1 MDMENPTSVNDV
13 FQSLIKNPTKLM
25 QLVKSVGS
33 QLDDKLKSGD
43 IKESELMEE
52 ASEIVKNMK
61 NIPGMDNI
69 QSMLKKMGLGGS
81 NLDIAE
87 LAKKMGL
94 SKGNVNMAATK
105 AKFAS
110 MSRMEKQKELMKEK
124 IRAKK
129 IEMEQA
135 AAAELK
141 KKDPKYIKQQQQAI
155 EKAAKA
161 ANELLYSEGFEDGKE
176 KIVFRTGEKYEKS
189 SRAETNENENAN
201 VDKKKKNKNKNNNKN
216 KNKK

>member
-1 MDMENPTSVNDV
+1 MGTLAKDIADKVAKDFQMEIENPTSVNDV

-25 QLVKSVGS
+25 KLVKSVGNE
-33 QLDDKLKSGD
+33 LDEKLKSGD

-52 ASEIVKNMK
+52 ANEIVKNMK
-61 NIPGMDNI
+61 NIPGMNNI
-69 QSMLKKMGLGGS
+69 QSMLKKMGLDGA

-87 LAKKMGL
+87 MAKKMGL
-94 SKGNVNMAATK
+94 NKGNVNMAATK

-129 IEMEQA
+129 AEMEMA
-135 AAAELK
+135 AAAELR
-141 KKDPKYIKQQQQAI
+141 KKDPQYIKEQQAAA

-161 ANELLYSEGFEDGKE
+161 KFASMSRMEKQKELMKE
-176 KIVFRTGEKYEKS
+176 KIS
-189 SRAETNENENAN
+189 
-201 VDKKKKNKNKNNNKN
+201 
-216 KNKK
+216 